1 MLLKSLHYS
10 GGGAQSITL
19 PSSLSASHPAT
30 QHIDH
35 PVAQQNVMDTSQCSD
50 LPADD
55 DIDDTNTSSGQRIF
69 SCDYHIIF
77 SADEADLFLGVVTF
91 IGLVEIRVQI
101 CLILIPL

>member
-1 MLLKSLHYS
+1 MVTMCTLQREFIYCYLYVVMLLKSLHYS

-35 PVAQQNVMDTSQCSD
+35 PVAQQNVMDISQCSD

-77 SADEADLFLGVVTF
+77 F
-91 IGLVEIRVQI
+91 R
-101 CLILIPL
+101 